1 MAMTIVEAGKGAGLR
16 LKRGERV
23 RIVNT
28 HGSQVVDLFAHNAAD
43 LGETLSIQHSR
54 NVWYRL
60 QPRVGDQLWT
70 QLRRPILTLAED
82 SSPGVHDTL
91 FPCCDATRYVQLG
104 VKGYHRNCADNWREA
119 LRAIGLEPPPTVPTA
134 LNLFM
139 NVPVAPDGSFKILPP
154 ASRPGDAVVLKA
166 EMDCVVALSSCPVDM
181 LPLNGPDCRPQDVA
195 YEILVA

>member
-1 MAMTIVEAGKGAGLR
+1 MPMIKGGEGAAFR
-16 LKRGERV
+16 LKQDQRV

-28 HGSQVVDLFAHNAAD
+28 HGSQVVDIFAHNAAD
-43 LGETLSIQHSR
+43 LGESLSIQHSR

-60 QPRVGDQLWT
+60 QPRQGDQLWT
-70 QLRRPILTLAED
+70 QLRRPILTMVED
-82 SSPGVHDTL
+82 TSPGVHDTL

-119 LRAIGLEPPPTVPTA
+119 MGRLGVAPPANVPTA

-154 ASRPGDAVVLKA
+154 VSRAGDHVTFRA
-166 EMDCVVALSSCPVDM
+166 EMDCVIALSACPVDM
-181 LPLNGPDCRPQDVA
+181 LPLNGPDCRPQDVE
-195 YEILVA
+195 YQILSA

>member
-1 MAMTIVEAGKGAGLR
+1 MTIVEAGKGAGLR

-82 SSPGVHDTL
+82 SSPGIHDTL

-195 YEILVA
+195 YEILAA

>member
-1 MAMTIVEAGKGAGLR
+1 MTIVEAGKGAGLR